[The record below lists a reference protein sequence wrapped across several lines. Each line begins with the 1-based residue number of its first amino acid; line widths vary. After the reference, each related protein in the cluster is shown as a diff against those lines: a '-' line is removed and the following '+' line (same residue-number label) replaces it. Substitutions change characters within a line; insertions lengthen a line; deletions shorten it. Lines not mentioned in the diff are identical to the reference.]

1 MNAPLPVIE
10 SAVVMPSIGDDVL
23 FQLNGLKLTS
33 PPLSILS
40 YELPLHAKVV
50 YVWNPT
56 MVNLV
61 VWDHYGNAHKM
72 TSVKFLAP
80 GEDVPPG
87 STYCE
92 LSVIPGELIE
102 GELHL
107 ADAAPGQAPRD
118 VMTDKPVAQFP
129 KVSQDD
135 VDAAIV
141 GETYTVLPSGR
152 VTVCELTLK
161 NGFTVRGESA
171 VVFIEN
177 FDADIG
183 RDLARKK
190 AVDQVWQLLGYE
202 LRSKHAAD

>member
-10 SAVVMPSIGDDVL
+10 SAVLVPSIGDDVL
-23 FQLNGLKLTS
+23 FQLNGLTLTS
-33 PPLSILS
+33 PRLAILNP
-40 YELPLHAKVV
+40 ELPVHAKVV
-50 YVWNPT
+50 YVWSPA

-61 VWDHYGNAHKM
+61 LWDHYGNMHTL
-72 TSVKFLAP
+72 TSVKFLPP
-80 GEDVPPG
+80 GEDVPVG
-87 STYCE
+87 QTYCE
-92 LSVIPGELIE
+92 LAVFTGELVE

-107 ADAAPGQAPRD
+107 ADTALGQAMRD
-118 VMTDKPVAQFP
+118 AVAETPTAQLP

-183 RDLARKK
+183 RDVARKK

-202 LRSKHAAD
+202 LRSKHVTA